1 MHTQNTVDQTFVR
14 NLNLSLALRHLHN
27 QAPLSRARLANLTG
41 LNKSTVSSLVEELL
55 ERGLIYETGLNQSG
69 TGRPS
74 TLLELNPQAG
84 CVIGV
89 ELGVDFVLVV
99 LTDFI
104 GQILWRQLVSAD
116 PAEEQATTLKQ
127 TLQLVDKAI
136 AISKTK
142 NPRLLGLGVAIPGIV
157 DLTEGVLVLAPNLHW
172 RNVPMREIFSENS
185 GLNVFI
191 DNDAHAAALG
201 EHLFGVA
208 RQTRDFIFVFAGIGI
223 GGGLFLNGE
232 LYRGNKGYAGEIG
245 HFPILLEPSH
255 TPCHWGNPDRWET
268 YANQYSVIQRMQ
280 ARLEIKRSSIIPR
293 LMAEQNAPLSI
304 HLIKQAADAG
314 DVEALDTFAET
325 GAAMG
330 MGIAGLVNIFNP
342 EKIILGGPMSIAGDY
357 LLPAIKESIEKYSPP
372 EINQQMEILLSAFG
386 SDASVIG
393 SISIVVD
400 DILSNPTRVER
411 R

>member
-1 MHTQNTVDQTFVR
+1 MNKQNTVDQTFVR
-14 NLNLSLALRHLHN
+14 EMNLSSVLRHLHN

-41 LNKSTVSSLVEELL
+41 LNKSTVSNLVEELL

-89 ELGVDFVLVV
+89 ELGVDFISVV

-104 GQILWRQLVSAD
+104 GQILWRQLESAD

-127 TLQLVDKAI
+127 TLKLVDKAI

-172 RNVPMREIFSENS
+172 RNVPMKEIFSDNS

-191 DNDAHAAALG
+191 DNDANAAALG

-245 HFPILLEPSH
+245 HFPILLETSH
-255 TPCHWGNPDRWET
+255 TTCNWGNPDRWET

-357 LLPAIKESIEKYSPP
+357 LLPAIKESVEKHSLP
-372 EINQQMEILLSAFG
+372 EIIQQMEILLSAFG

-393 SISIVVD
+393 SIAIVVD